1 MIYPLLPMFAQF
13 ALGSPPEL
21 PNLYWDV
28 YSQEER
34 IKKICYELAALKN
47 YANKIS
53 EIVNQMS
60 GDLSKYYAAI
70 NKLEKRLAEL
80 EEEIETI
87 ARGGTVRN
95 PVTGMKSLLY
105 VAFRQIWDAVRTRA
119 ATWQEAHDS
128 GKSWAD
134 LADLSFTYIEFDLN
148 SRGLF
153 GLEGDAFKYTPTDH
167 IDTDTPGF

>member
-1 MIYPLLPMFAQF
+1 MIYPLLPMFSQF

-28 YSQEER
+28 YSNEER

-47 YANKIS
+47 YANKIA
-53 EIVNQMS
+53 EQVNQMS

-70 NKLEKRLAEL
+70 DKLEKRLKEL
-80 EEEIETI
+80 EDTIDLI

-105 VAFRQIWDAVRTRA
+105 VALRQIWDAVRTRA
-119 ATWQEAHDS
+119 ATWREAHDS
-128 GKSWAD
+128 GKTWAD
-134 LADLSFTYIEFDLN
+134 LAGSGFTYIAFDLN
-148 SRGLF
+148 SRAAFDLD
-153 GLEGDAFKYTPTDH
+153 GDAFKYTPTDH